1 MKFKKALEKITGQRL
16 VEVDNLAF
24 EMMEQVFD
32 KDGNEIYNSGFYSP
46 NALTNDGQAHMLNV
60 WAREQSNLN
69 KWLMLLNMAAG
80 AAPTKTSTLSTITE
94 AVTINTNGYARTLIS
109 SADWGAPALDTG
121 DQQITASQKTFGPF
135 TGDVPVSHVALA
147 SVASTFTGTLF
158 LYVSTAYHTANNA
171 ARTFVSG
178 ESYLVTL
185 RDKQT

>member
-1 MKFKKALEKITGQRL
+1 MKFPSIIRPEKKLIP
-16 VEVDNLAF
+16 VDNLAF
-24 EMMEQVFD
+24 EMREQIFD
-32 KDGNEIYNSGFYSP
+32 ADDKLIFDSEFYSP

-94 AVTINTNGYARTLIS
+94 AVTINTNGYARTQIS
-109 SADWGAPALDTG
+109 ATDWGAPSLDTG
-121 DQQITASQKTFGPF
+121 DQQITASQKTFGAF